1 MKTYIFIRNECL
13 FLIHRQTVILPIL
26 QREMHQT
33 DTGVD
38 GNQPTLGIEKNASG
52 LREIRGD

>member
-1 MKTYIFIRNECL
+1 MRAYIFIRNERL
-13 FLIHRQTVILPIL
+13 FLIDRQTVIVPIL
-26 QREMHQT
+26 EREMHQT
-33 DTGVD
+33 DTRVD